1 MSLREKP
8 RASLSVCSSRNLMAI
23 DDDAGRVVRPKA
35 SPVSEPLAPTQLD
48 ATRRGSP
55 HEREPPRAT

>member
-1 MSLREKP
+1 
-8 RASLSVCSSRNLMAI
+8 MAI